1 MKKEVDLPFFL
12 SSEEHFGRFF
22 RQNYH
27 IACLVA
33 LRYVR
38 TFDIAEDLVQDVFV
52 ALWEK
57 RENLQV
63 RSDLR
68 SYLFTAVKNH
78 AINLVVRNKSV
89 TISLSELFIDL
100 PEEDSLNSF
109 RKEELAIRI
118 FNAIHELPKGCQAIF
133 KLAYE
138 QNLTYQEI
146 ADSLQISKNTVKTQM
161 GIAYKQLREKLEML
175 IFSLLSIFLK
185 K

>member
-1 MKKEVDLPFFL
+1 MTKEVEFQFFF

-33 LRYVR
+33 LRYVK
-38 TFDIAEDLVQDVFV
+38 TFDVAEDLVQDVFV

-57 RENLQV
+57 RENLHV

-78 AINLVVRNKSV
+78 AINLVLRNKSA

-100 PEEDSLNSF
+100 PEEDNLNSF
-109 RKEELAIRI
+109 RKEEQALRV
-118 FNAIHELPKGCQAIF
+118 FNAIQELPKGCQTIF

-138 QNLTYQEI
+138 QNFTYQEI
-146 ADSLQISKNTVKTQM
+146 ADALQISKNTVKTQM
-161 GIAYKQLREKLEML
+161 GIAYKQLREKLEILIFNML
-175 IFSLLSIFLK
+175 ILFIK